1 MRAYQI
7 PFFLPF
13 LYSNRL
19 WFGPASER
27 KVSLTFDDGPVPGI
41 TDWVLEELEKRGM
54 KATFFMVGD
63 NVRKHPSLAQE
74 VVAAGHQV
82 GNHTYHH
89 LSGWKTSTDTY
100 LKDVAAC
107 DTMLEDTLGLKTNLF
122 RPPYGW
128 MKPLQARAVAKE
140 KKIVMWS
147 LLSFDFDSNLAAEK
161 IIQVCASR
169 TSSGSILVF
178 HDQEKTKE
186 QLKKVLPNY
195 LDFLVGQG
203 FTTQPLQVNL

>member
-19 WFGPASER
+19 WSGPASER
-27 KVSLTFDDGPVPGI
+27 KISLTFDDGPVPGI
-41 TDWVLEELEKRGM
+41 TDWVLAELEKRGL

-63 NVRKHPSLAQE
+63 NVRKHPALAQS
-74 VVAAGHQV
+74 VLAAGHQL

-89 LSGWKTSTDTY
+89 LSGWKTSTQTY
-100 LKDVAAC
+100 LNDVASC
-107 DTMLEDTLGLKTNLF
+107 DAILADTVGEMPRFF

-128 MKPLQARAVAKE
+128 MSPGQAKGLVPS

-147 LLSFDFDSNLAAEK
+147 LLSYDFDPVLSSERLIRE
-161 IIQVCASR
+161 CTSR
-169 TSSGSILVF
+169 TAPGTIVVF
-178 HDQEKTKE
+178 HDQQKTKA
-186 QLKKVLPNY
+186 QLMRVLPHY
-195 LDFLVGQG
+195 LDFLVGEG
-203 FTTQPLQVNL
+203 YTTQLLEG

>member
-27 KVSLTFDDGPVPGI
+27 KISLTFDDGPVPGI
-41 TDWVLEELEKRGM
+41 TDWVLEELEKRGL

-63 NVRKHPSLAQE
+63 NVRKHPALAQS
-74 VVAAGHQV
+74 VLAAGHQL

-89 LSGWKTSTDTY
+89 LSGWKTSTQTY
-100 LKDVAAC
+100 LSDVALC
-107 DTMLEDTLGLKTNLF
+107 DAILVDTVGEAPRFF

-128 MKPLQARAVAKE
+128 MSPGQAKGLVPG
-140 KKIVMWS
+140 KKIVMWN
-147 LLSFDFDSNLAAEK
+147 LLSYDFEPDLSSEILIRE
-161 IIQVCASR
+161 CTSR
-169 TSSGSILVF
+169 TAPGTIVVF
-178 HDQEKTKE
+178 HDQQKTKV
-186 QLKKVLPNY
+186 QLMRVLPHY
-195 LDFLVGQG
+195 LDFLVGEG
-203 FTTQPLQVNL
+203 YTTQLLEG

>member
-19 WFGPASER
+19 WFGPVSER
-27 KVSLTFDDGPVPGI
+27 KISLTFDDGPVPGI
-41 TDWVLEELEKRGM
+41 TDWVLEELEKRGL

-63 NVRKHPSLAQE
+63 NVRKHPALAQS
-74 VVAAGHQV
+74 VLAAGHQL

-89 LSGWKTSTDTY
+89 LSGWKTSTQTY
-100 LKDVAAC
+100 LNDVASC
-107 DTMLEDTLGLKTNLF
+107 DAILADTVGEMPRFF

-128 MKPLQARAVAKE
+128 MSPGQAKGLVPS

-147 LLSFDFDSNLAAEK
+147 LLSYDFDPVLSSEILIRE
-161 IIQVCASR
+161 CTSR
-169 TSSGSILVF
+169 TVPGTIVVF
-178 HDQEKTKE
+178 HDQQKTKA
-186 QLKKVLPNY
+186 QLMRVLPQY
-195 LDFLVGQG
+195 LDFLVGEG
-203 FTTQPLQVNL
+203 YTTQLLEG

>member
-27 KVSLTFDDGPVPGI
+27 KISLTFDDGPVPGI
-41 TDWVLEELEKRGM
+41 TDWVLEELEKRGL

-63 NVRKHPSLAQE
+63 NVRKHPALAQS
-74 VVAAGHQV
+74 VLAAGHQL

-89 LSGWKTSTDTY
+89 LSGWKTSTQTY
-100 LKDVAAC
+100 LNDVASC
-107 DTMLEDTLGLKTNLF
+107 DAILADTVGEMPRFF

-128 MKPLQARAVAKE
+128 MSPGQAKGLVPS

-147 LLSFDFDSNLAAEK
+147 LLSYDFDPVLSSEILIRE
-161 IIQVCASR
+161 CTSR
-169 TSSGSILVF
+169 TVPGTIVVF
-178 HDQEKTKE
+178 HDQQKTKA
-186 QLKKVLPNY
+186 QLMRVLPQY
-195 LDFLVGQG
+195 LDFLVGEG
-203 FTTQPLQVNL
+203 YTTQLLEG

>member
-19 WFGPASER
+19 WSGPASER
-27 KVSLTFDDGPVPGI
+27 KISLTFDDGPVPGI
-41 TDWVLEELEKRGM
+41 TDWVLEELEKRGL

-63 NVRKHPSLAQE
+63 NVRKHPTLAQS
-74 VVAAGHQV
+74 VLAAGHQL

-89 LSGWKTSTDTY
+89 LSGWKSSSQTY
-100 LKDVAAC
+100 LNDVARC
-107 DTMLEDTLGLKTNLF
+107 DAILADTVGEIPRFF

-128 MKPLQARAVAKE
+128 IRPGQAKGLALS

-147 LLSFDFDSNLAAEK
+147 LLSYDFDPDLSSESLIRE
-161 IIQVCASR
+161 CTSR
-169 TSSGSILVF
+169 TAPGTIVVF
-178 HDQEKTKE
+178 HDQQKTKV
-186 QLKKVLPNY
+186 QLMRVLPQY
-195 LDFLVGQG
+195 LDFLVGEG
-203 FTTQPLQVNL
+203 YSTQLFAG